1 MHVAC
6 GVAYDEVSG
15 TARFNYQ
22 SRLVLLLGMPRS
34 GTTWLAKILDSHP
47 ETLYRHEPE
56 IVHRHDKIPYSCT
69 REDASA
75 YVGAMQARLNLLVN
89 DRSAR
94 TVGSRPVFAKSFH
107 TPRQTVLRRMMI
119 GALKSVGRIP
129 SVGRWSNSVQV
140 PDFVD
145 LRSDSVKRI
154 IIKSIGAPME
164 RIEIIKAAAPGLQFI
179 LLVRHPCGQV
189 ASMLR
194 GIRWSKFEH
203 PIGVPEPNT
212 AARQRGLTKEALARM
227 SLVAQLAWNWVIRN
241 ELALEALRG
250 AAHVRIVR
258 YEDLARRSSSR
269 FEQTL
274 HRLRIGLAPG
284 NCEICPVEQAWNRP
298 RGILRSTTGS
308 SASGIWLAGAVNRFR
323 NRRNSW
329 NCASE
334 HFASAV
340 LLDFLR
346 AKAMQIAIAERACD
360 SVRVRRRR

>member
-15 TARFNYQ
+15 AARFNYQ

-258 YEDLARRSSSR
+258 YEDLAADPVAVSSR
-269 FEQTL
+269 LFTDCGLDWRQETAKFVQWSRRGTGREGYYEVRRDPLQAAYGWREQLTASEIAEI
-274 HRLRIGLAPG
+274 HGIVRQSTSLAP
-284 NCEICPVEQAWNRP
+284 
-298 RGILRSTTGS
+298 
-308 SASGIWLAGAVNRFR
+308 FY
-323 NRRNSW
+323 
-329 NCASE
+329 
-334 HFASAV
+334 
-340 LLDFLR
+340 
-346 AKAMQIAIAERACD
+346 
-360 SVRVRRRR
+360 